1 MQRIFFSC
9 LFDFNVKIVPS
20 LTALLFYIT
29 YEIVPEVYSF
39 TSIGMSSIV
48 ISSPW

>member
-1 MQRIFFSC
+1 MQRIFFIC

-29 YEIVPEVYSF
+29 CEIVLWVYSF
-39 TSIGMSSIV
+39 TSMGMSSIV

>member
-1 MQRIFFSC
+1 MQRNFFIC

-29 YEIVPEVYSF
+29 YEIVPGVYSF
-39 TSIGMSSIV
+39 TSMGMSSIV
-48 ISSPW
+48 TVSPW